1 MRKRKTIGL
10 ILSIIFCMALLMP
23 TFLVRKKTDRLS
35 PIALASVEDEFI
47 NDETIE
53 LIPTEATS
61 STIIG
66 NAKWETNCS
75 PFDVET
81 KQRMKGNAI
90 TPNADDCGQIMFW
103 QMSLENSF
111 SPTKDDS
118 ICIWFYF
125 IDVVSFKLS
134 IQISNGGSDNLLWEF
149 DSQNVL
155 AMGTGWKLLS
165 LNIKDFDEEKY
176 LNKTYNSITIK
187 YYSEANDMTEEEGYE
202 RYDVKTNDRLMI
214 YHAFLSKNANKVQKS
229 GILINLDK
237 TFYKFSENFI
247 SSSSIYLG
255 QNLKII
261 SPNNIFEYLY
271 VDKYDLTNYASSG
284 KYYWIISVTNPEQI
298 KTNVDFSDTIYFRL
312 EGFYKI
318 TIQLY
323 EKNTIL
329 NKLIMDVG
337 INLYCEKY
345 SPGSFL
351 LGKNYSVTDEN
362 SVIISFKLNDLSLT
376 ADDFLISLS
385 NNNAQISSY
394 YIEDGVLYI
403 CVMGQSK
410 GVSKLTISS
419 NELTVNGVGKVDFSD
434 EVVIDISSEKRE
446 VDLFMIIL
454 WTSFGA
460 FCLGFV
466 IYLLISLVKS
476 RKNDVK

>member
-1 MRKRKTIGL
+1 
-10 ILSIIFCMALLMP
+10 
-23 TFLVRKKTDRLS
+23 
-35 PIALASVEDEFI
+35 
-47 NDETIE
+47 
-53 LIPTEATS
+53 
-61 STIIG
+61 
-66 NAKWETNCS
+66 
-75 PFDVET
+75 
-81 KQRMKGNAI
+81 
-90 TPNADDCGQIMFW
+90 
-103 QMSLENSF
+103 
-111 SPTKDDS
+111 
-118 ICIWFYF
+118 
-125 IDVVSFKLS
+125 
-134 IQISNGGSDNLLWEF
+134 
-149 DSQNVL
+149 
-155 AMGTGWKLLS
+155 
-165 LNIKDFDEEKY
+165 
-176 LNKTYNSITIK
+176 
-187 YYSEANDMTEEEGYE
+187 
-202 RYDVKTNDRLMI
+202 
-214 YHAFLSKNANKVQKS
+214 
-229 GILINLDK
+229 
-237 TFYKFSENFI
+237 
-247 SSSSIYLG
+247 
-255 QNLKII
+255 
-261 SPNNIFEYLY
+261 
-271 VDKYDLTNYASSG
+271 
-284 KYYWIISVTNPEQI
+284 
-298 KTNVDFSDTIYFRL
+298 
-312 EGFYKI
+312 
-318 TIQLY
+318 
-323 EKNTIL
+323 
-329 NKLIMDVG
+329 MDVG

>member
-1 MRKRKTIGL
+1 
-10 ILSIIFCMALLMP
+10 MALFVP
-23 TFLVRKKTDRLS
+23 AFLLRKNLS
-35 PIALASVEDEFI
+35 NLTHIASASVEDEFI
-47 NDETIE
+47 NENTIE

-66 NAKWETNCS
+66 NAKWEPNCS
-75 PFDVET
+75 PFDSET

-103 QMSLENSF
+103 QMPFENSF
-111 SPTKDDS
+111 SPTKNDS
-118 ICIWFYF
+118 VYVWFYF

-134 IQISNGGSDNLLWEF
+134 IQISDDGASNLVWEF

-155 AMGTGWKLLS
+155 AMGTGWKLLL
-165 LNIKDFDEEKY
+165 LNINDFDEENY
-176 LNKTYNSITIK
+176 LGKIYNSITIK

-214 YHAFLSKNANKVQKS
+214 YHAFLSKNAKKVQKS
-229 GILINLDK
+229 GILVNLDK

-247 SSSSIYLG
+247 SPSTIYLG
-255 QNLKII
+255 QNLKIT

-271 VDKYDLTNYASSG
+271 VDKYDLANYASSG

-298 KTNVDFSDTIYFRL
+298 KTNIDFNDTIYFRL

-329 NKLIMDVG
+329 NKLIMDAG

-345 SPGSFL
+345 SPGSFS
-351 LGKNYSVTDEN
+351 LGKTYSVTDEN

-376 ADDFLISLS
+376 ADDFLVSLS

-410 GVSKLTISS
+410 GISKLTVSA
-419 NELTVNGVGKVDFSD
+419 NELTVDGVGKVEFSD
-434 EVVIDISSEKRE
+434 EVTINISSKKRE
-446 VDLFMIIL
+446 VDIFMIIL
-454 WTSFGA
+454 WASFGA